1 MGILIRRSP
10 APARTCSIASDHE
23 ETKLMPAQ
31 ANFPDQP
38 PVQIPERR
46 SFLGYMLITFGGLVS
61 AALAVPLVRFAT
73 FPLRGHSDESTWSDV
88 GKIDDFNALAEPVAR
103 TIDIRTI
110 DGWRSSVTQNG
121 VYVVSGSNGNLKV
134 LSSVCPH
141 LGCSVRWLAEQGNFV
156 CPCHGGTFTRTG
168 ARVSGPPLRSMD
180 ELESKVENGVLKVRF
195 QYFRQLIAKKE
206 LLG

>member
-1 MGILIRRSP
+1 
-10 APARTCSIASDHE
+10 
-23 ETKLMPAQ
+23 MPAQ
-31 ANFPDQP
+31 ADFPDQT
-38 PVQIPERR
+38 PVQVRERR
-46 SFLGYMLITFGGLVS
+46 SFLGYMLVAFSGVVS
-61 AALAVPLVRFAT
+61 AALAVPLVRFAA
-73 FPLRGHSDESTWSDV
+73 FPLRSHAGESTWSDI

-103 TIDIRTI
+103 SIDIKTI
-110 DGWRSSVTQNG
+110 DGWQSSVAQNG
-121 VYVVSGSNGNLKV
+121 VYVVPGSNGNLKV

-141 LGCSVRWLAEQGNFV
+141 LGCSVRWLADDGKFV

>member
-1 MGILIRRSP
+1 
-10 APARTCSIASDHE
+10 
-23 ETKLMPAQ
+23 MPAQ
-31 ANFPDQP
+31 ADLPDQT

-46 SFLGYMLITFGGLVS
+46 SFLGYMLGTLGALVS

-73 FPLRGHSDESTWSDV
+73 FPLGVHSDESTWSDV

-103 TIDIRTI
+103 TVDINTL
-110 DGWRSSVTQNG
+110 DGWRSSVAQNG
-121 VYVVSGSNGNLKV
+121 VYVLPGTNGSLKV

-141 LGCSVRWLAEQGNFV
+141 LGCSVRWLAEQGKFV

-180 ELESKVENGVLKVRF
+180 ELESKVENGILKVRF
-195 QYFRQLIAKKE
+195 QYFRQLIANKE